1 MINKIINSIVEKVIK
16 FELEVLK
23 FVNILF
29 CIVKNDLGFI
39 INWIKFVIF
48 LKNVFKRILIS
59 KIK

>member
-23 FVNILF
+23 LVNILF
-29 CIVKNDLGFI
+29 CIVKNDLGSI
-39 INWIKFVIF
+39 ISWIKFVMF

>member
-23 FVNILF
+23 LVNILF

-39 INWIKFVIF
+39 ISWIKFVMF